1 MGEKQFM
8 YLKEDVKC
16 SVLAVLSLR
25 CFLDI
30 PLEMSVRQLDKW
42 SLEILGGVLAEDM
55 ELEVICI

>member
-1 MGEKQFM
+1 M

-30 PLEMSVRQLDKW
+30 PLEMSVRQPDKW